1 MGKIKDLT
9 NQRFGKLL
17 VLEIT
22 SERRNRQVVWKCQC
36 DCGNITYVVGQ
47 ALRNGHTKSC
57 GCGNYDSRNVIDITG
72 EVFGDLIVLERSIK
86 KDASHSV
93 FWKCKC
99 SCGNIETILG
109 TDLRNNKITK
119 CSQCRKNEF
128 LLNPSCDH
136 TGEKFGLLTVIA
148 PTKKRSA
155 GNVIWKCQCDCGTIC
170 EISSNALVS
179 GNTNSCGCLRNSSLG
194 ESLIEQYL
202 KMGHISYKKQI
213 TFADCRSPK
222 NAVLLFDFGLY
233 DQNNNLIAVI
243 EYDGIQHFTPIEY
256 FGGEEAFKYL
266 QSCDN
271 IKNKY
276 MKEQGIPLFRI
287 SYLQKNEI
295 SNILENV
302 IKNYYEKL

>member
-1 MGKIKDLT
+1 M
-9 NQRFGKLL
+9 
-17 VLEIT
+17 
-22 SERRNRQVVWKCQC
+22 
-36 DCGNITYVVGQ
+36 
-47 ALRNGHTKSC
+47 
-57 GCGNYDSRNVIDITG
+57 
-72 EVFGDLIVLERSIK
+72 
-86 KDASHSV
+86 
-93 FWKCKC
+93 
-99 SCGNIETILG
+99 
-109 TDLRNNKITK
+109 
-119 CSQCRKNEF
+119 
-128 LLNPSCDH
+128 
-136 TGEKFGLLTVIA
+136 LTVIA

-266 QSCDN
+266 
-271 IKNKY
+271 
-276 MKEQGIPLFRI
+276 
-287 SYLQKNEI
+287 
-295 SNILENV
+295 
-302 IKNYYEKL
+302 